1 MLAPSSGAILPH
13 GQLMKSARECN
24 QHAAEC
30 DRLAATTDSEQAREA
45 MKAAVRQWHKLAA
58 DAEKRGDR
66 MSEPIS
72 GAR

>member
-1 MLAPSSGAILPH
+1 M
-13 GQLMKSARECN
+13 QSAN
-24 QHAAEC
+24 QRAAEC

-58 DAEKRGDR
+58 DAEKRRDR
-66 MSEPIS
+66 MSESIS

>member
-1 MLAPSSGAILPH
+1 
-13 GQLMKSARECN
+13 
-24 QHAAEC
+24 
-30 DRLAATTDSEQAREA
+30 